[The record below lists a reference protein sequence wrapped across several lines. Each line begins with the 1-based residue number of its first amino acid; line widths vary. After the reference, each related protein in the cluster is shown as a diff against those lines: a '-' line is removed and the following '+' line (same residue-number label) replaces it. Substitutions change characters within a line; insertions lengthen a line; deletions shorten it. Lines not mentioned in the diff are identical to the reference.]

1 MLMVILVFYFVL
13 LLLLPLLFVL
23 FLKLRINE
31 VVNLYTWQLVDS
43 ILSMV
48 TIFVGELM
56 TQKLETIGSLSSAQ
70 EASRKMRD
78 NNVSSLVVIDDSNN
92 KPTGIVT
99 ERDLVRKV
107 GVNDT
112 SRSYS
117 NSMLIKNIMSSSP
130 LVTIDARMPV
140 EAAADVMIQNKV
152 RHLLVVENNDINRP
166 LGIVTPTDFVGYLKE
181 NLNVNEANAKIVESL
196 KGEGGEGGEEENVVK
211 QLEQE
216 GKLKKNSQKGG
227 QEYEDEEPRQR

>member
-1 MLMVILVFYFVL
+1 MA
-13 LLLLPLLFVL
+13 
-23 FLKLRINE
+23 
-31 VVNLYTWQLVDS
+31 
-43 ILSMV
+43 

-70 EASRKMRD
+70 EASKKMRD
-78 NNVSSLVVIDDSNN
+78 NNVSSLVVIDDSTN

-107 GVNDT
+107 CVNDT
-112 SRSYS
+112 SGS
-117 NSMLIKNIMSSSP
+117 NSSSNMLIKNIMSSSP
-130 LVTIDARMPV
+130 LVTIDARLPV

-166 LGIVTPTDFVGYLKE
+166 LGIVTPTDFVAYLKE
-181 NLNVNEANAKIVESL
+181 NLNVNEANARILESL
-196 KGEGGEGGEEENVVK
+196 KGQEEEENVVEE
-211 QLEQE
+211 LEQE

-227 QEYEDEEPRQR
+227 QEYEDEEPRQG

>member
-1 MLMVILVFYFVL
+1 MAVSIFY
-13 LLLLPLLFVL
+13 
-23 FLKLRINE
+23 
-31 VVNLYTWQLVDS
+31 S
-43 ILSMV
+43 SMA

-70 EASRKMRD
+70 EASKKMRD

-107 GVNDT
+107 CVNDT
-112 SRSYS
+112 SGS
-117 NSMLIKNIMSSSP
+117 NSSSNMLIKNIMSSSP
-130 LVTIDARMPV
+130 LVTIDARLPV

-181 NLNVNEANAKIVESL
+181 NLNVNEVNTRILESL
-196 KGEGGEGGEEENVVK
+196 KGQEEENAVEE
-211 QLEQE
+211 LEQE

-227 QEYEDEEPRQR
+227 QEYEDEEPRQG

>member
-1 MLMVILVFYFVL
+1 MAVSRFYF
-13 LLLLPLLFVL
+13 
-23 FLKLRINE
+23 
-31 VVNLYTWQLVDS
+31 
-43 ILSMV
+43 SMA

-56 TQKLETIGSLSSAQ
+56 TQKLETIGILSSAQ
-70 EASRKMRD
+70 EASKKMRD

-107 GVNDT
+107 CVNDT
-112 SRSYS
+112 SS
-117 NSMLIKNIMSSSP
+117 NNSSRSMLIKNIMSSP
-130 LVTIDARMPV
+130 LVTIDARLPV

-166 LGIVTPTDFVGYLKE
+166 LGIVTPTDFVAYLKE
-181 NLNVNEANAKIVESL
+181 NLNVSEANAKILESL
-196 KGEGGEGGEEENVVK
+196 RGEEEEENVVEE
-211 QLEQE
+211 LEEE

-227 QEYEDEEPRQR
+227 QEYEDEEPRQG